1 MGPLARL
8 RFRRLAVNSL
18 IKKGYSRR
26 QALNVI
32 EEMYDDDVDEIVRS
46 VAVKHGKADLVA
58 TEFGDGQI
66 LDKIL
71 AFLNEHWDEIFALIL
86 KLIGMV

>member
-1 MGPLARL
+1 MGPLARF

-18 IKKGYSRR
+18 MKSGYDRR

-32 EEMYDDDVDEIVRS
+32 EEMRNEDVDAIVTQ
-46 VAVKHGKADLVA
+46 VAVAHGKADLTA
-58 TEFGDGQI
+58 AIGDGVL

-71 AFLNEHWDEIFALIL
+71 QFLNEHWDEIFALLL
-86 KLIGMV
+86 KLIGIAL